1 MQGGV
6 GHGVKGSE
14 GKMRFL
20 SGPGLLET
28 SVSGFVSA
36 TRINADPSTARSNAA
51 RAMILYM
58 ASLLPLPNSFDS
70 TTMARMSAGGP
81 TIR

>member
-1 MQGGV
+1 MQAGV

-36 TRINADPSTARSNAA
+36 TRVNADPIMTRSKAA
-51 RAMILYM
+51 IFVFI
-58 ASLLPLPNSFDS
+58 SPNLL
-70 TTMARMSAGGP
+70 G
-81 TIR
+81 